1 MIRTFIAFLCL
12 ICSATFALG
21 QNNYTIKPGDTLQ
34 IEVLEDPSLNRAALV
49 LPDGTFS
56 FPLVGVIRAGG
67 QTVGMV
73 QDSIITGLR
82 PQFASTPN
90 VFVAV
95 AALAPPPER
104 AAPAAPTPPPTID
117 VFVTGQVNS
126 PGKIE
131 ATPGTT
137 ILQVIAQAGGLTSF
151 AAAKRIEL
159 RRADQVY
166 LYDYQRSGRSGTIAS
181 STVLAPGDVV
191 IVQERGLFE

>member
-21 QNNYTIKPGDTLQ
+21 QSNYPIKPGDTLQ
-34 IEVLEDPSLNRAALV
+34 IEVLEDTSLNRSALV

-95 AALAPPPER
+95 AALAPPRER
-104 AAPAAPTPPPTID
+104 AAPAAPLPPPTVD
-117 VFVTGQVNS
+117 VFITGQVNS
-126 PGKIE
+126 PGKIA

-137 ILQVIAQAGGLTSF
+137 LLQVIAQAGGLTSF

-159 RRADQVY
+159 HRADQVY
-166 LYDYQRSGRSGTIAS
+166 FYDYQRSGRTNTIAG